1 MPLAG
6 EVIQHERREKAVNFP
21 LQPREGHVM
30 QVHRMMRSLGK
41 WCLVAAMAGG
51 LGMAGVF
58 PAVAE
63 EGTGNMVFFKGGF
76 MNLNQDRGGQIFADT
91 ANVNGVGTNGGNA
104 GWYVGAGLDLV
115 MSKNTWGAM
124 DKTWVLGEIGLQFNR
139 ISSERVTNAISQ
151 VSTLGTRNQAVQ
163 LTMLTIDVAPK
174 IKFMEGSAFRPW
186 IIPVG
191 LDFHVISP
199 PSNATQYL
207 DLGVQFGAGF
217 EVDVWRAIKLGV
229 DARYHVTARLTN
241 TNNDYFQV
249 GPYVGISF

>member
-1 MPLAG
+1 M
-6 EVIQHERREKAVNFP
+6 
-21 LQPREGHVM
+21 M
-30 QVHRMMRSLGK
+30 QVRGVVRNIGV
-41 WCLVAAMAGG
+41 WCAGAVIAGG
-51 LGMAGVF
+51 LAVSGVS
-58 PAVAE
+58 PVLAE

-76 MNLNQDRGGQIFADT
+76 MNLSQDRGNQIFSDT
-91 ANVNGVGTNGGNA
+91 NNLNGVGTNGGNA
-104 GWYVGAGLDLV
+104 GWYAGAGLDLV
-115 MSKNTWGAM
+115 LSKNTWGAM

-139 ISSERVTNAISQ
+139 VNSEHVTNAISQ
-151 VSTLGTRNQAVQ
+151 VSTLGTRNQVVQ

-186 IIPVG
+186 IIPIG

-217 EVDVWRAIKLGV
+217 EVDVWKAIKLGV